1 VLSEDEQVGG
11 RRRFLKGMSVGGL
24 ALAAPA
30 VAASTLPAGPNR
42 RFSVPLIPARAME
55 TAAVDTGPTPSQA
68 AAGAVA
74 TPATVKYGSDYMVD
88 ILRDLGITTFAE
100 IPGST
105 FAGLQESIVNYGM
118 HTTPEVAMFTVTHE
132 EIAVSFAHGYAKVTG
147 EPAVA
152 LVHSVVGLQHAS
164 MAIYNAWCDRA
175 PVITITGSLTDPESR
190 DGFVDWMH
198 AVSDGPALTRDFTKF
213 DETPRTLPHF
223 AESMQRG
230 YRMAM
235 TPPCGPV
242 VIAADFSLQERTVTD
257 PAKLPKVTKPKIT
270 APQGDMGALRELA
283 AMLVQ
288 ASAPVILADRA
299 ARTPAGM
306 AAIVTLAE
314 LLGAGVVD
322 VGGRMNFPWR
332 HPLNQTSRGPAVLRA
347 ADLVLGLEVQDFA
360 GASRPA
366 RKAKKVSISTY
377 DYYLKA
383 NYQAF
388 EPLPVVDLAIAGD
401 SEASLPS
408 LIEAVRQALPASAR
422 SAAQARAA
430 ALAEASAAALAASRE
445 AAAIGWDVSP
455 ITTARMFAEVYDQVH
470 DKDWALL
477 GADHFM
483 SLWGQRLWDG
493 KHHHQFIGD
502 SGAYGLGY
510 LPGAAVGAAYAHK
523 QHGRIPIA
531 FIGDGDLMMAPGA
544 LFTAAYHKIPV
555 LYIVHNNGGYHQEV
569 MKVQLQANLR
579 DRGVKAARTGCVL
592 PDIDYAQIARGMGV
606 AAQRVTEPGDLRAA
620 IRRSLDVVGRGEP
633 ALIDVVSQGR

>member
-1 VLSEDEQVGG
+1 
-11 RRRFLKGMSVGGL
+11 M
-24 ALAAPA
+24 
-30 VAASTLPAGPNR
+30 
-42 RFSVPLIPARAME
+42 PLIPARAME
-55 TAAVDTGPTPSQA
+55 TAAVETGPAPSRAPGA
-68 AAGAVA
+68 AAA
-74 TPATVKYGSDYMVD
+74 PAAAKYGSDYMVD
-88 ILRDLGITTFAE
+88 VLRGLGVTTIAE

-105 FAGLQESIVNYGM
+105 FAGLQESIINYGM
-118 HTTPEVAMFTVTHE
+118 HAAPEIEMFTVTHE
-132 EIAVSFAHGYAKVTG
+132 EIAVSFAHGYAKVSG
-147 EPAVA
+147 EPAAA
-152 LVHSVVGLQHAS
+152 LVHSTVGLQHAS

-190 DGFVDWMH
+190 EGFVDWMH

-223 AESMQRG
+223 AESVQRG

-242 VIAADFSLQERTVTD
+242 VIAADFTLQEQAVADAT
-257 PAKLPKVTKPKIT
+257 KLPAVTRPKIT
-270 APQGDMGALRELA
+270 APQGDMAALRDLA
-283 AMLVQ
+283 TMLAQ
-288 ASAPVILADRA
+288 SSAPVILADRA
-299 ARTPAGM
+299 ARTPVGM
-306 AAIVTLAE
+306 ASIITLAE

-332 HPLNQTSRGPAVLRA
+332 HPLNQTSRGPAALRA

-366 RKAKKVSISTY
+366 RKARKVSISTY

-388 EPLPVVDLAIAGD
+388 EPLPAVDLAIAGD
-401 SEASLPS
+401 SEASLPA
-408 LIEAVRQALPASAR
+408 LIEAVRQILSTSAKGAVQAR
-422 SAAQARAA
+422 S
-430 ALAEASAAALAASRE
+430 LTLGEASATALAASRE
-445 AAAIGWDVSP
+445 AAAVGWDASP
-455 ITTARMFAEVYDQVH
+455 ITTARLFAEVYDQVR
-470 DKDWALL
+470 DMDWALL

-544 LFTAAYHKIPV
+544 LFTAAYHNVPV
-555 LYIVHNNGGYHQEV
+555 LYLVHNNGGYHQEV
-569 MKVQLQANLR
+569 MKIQVQANLR

-592 PDIDYAQIARGMGV
+592 PDVDYAQIARGMGV
-606 AAQRVTEPGDLRAA
+606 AAQRVTAPGELRAA
-620 IRRSLDVVGRGEP
+620 IRRALDIVRRGEP